1 MFIHGDTY
9 SFNQKI
15 ITFLSKGDQDSY
27 KFRDADNVA
36 ILLLRQNVVACL
48 EKIRL
53 ENFFYEDDKVII
65 KLKSKR
71 TVISDKNIEINLEEG
86 FTMKNQILN
95 VYFGNSGKRVYSFD
109 ISKDGNDFAELIC
122 EAEELSLDNS

>member
-1 MFIHGDTY
+1 MLIHGDTY

-15 ITFLSKGDQDSY
+15 ITFLSKGDEDSY

-53 ENFFYEDDKVII
+53 ENLFYKNDKVII

-71 TVISDKNIEINLEEG
+71 TVISDKNIVINLEEG
-86 FTMKNQILN
+86 FTMNNQILN

-122 EAEELSLDNS
+122 EVEELSLDNG